1 MPETDT
7 IPVSASVV
15 STGPGIRYV
24 GNFAYAY
31 SGNITLPDA
40 TLVEALNFT
49 SGAGVIKSKFQYSV
63 DVDALSTEYLRL
75 FITFNDESV
84 VYNFESRGAGA
95 ISDMPMYLIIPPFTL
110 VKVKL
115 QGGSDATATAW
126 MVGRVYGAE

>member
-1 MPETDT
+1 MAEAEG
-7 IPVSASVV
+7 IPPTASVASV
-15 STGPGIRYV
+15 GPRINYV

-49 SGAGVIKSKFQYSV
+49 SGAGVIRSKFQYSV

-126 MVGRVYGAE
+126 MTGRVYDV

>member
-1 MPETDT
+1 MAEAEG
-7 IPVSASVV
+7 IPPTASVASV
-15 STGPGIRYV
+15 GPRINYV

-49 SGAGVIKSKFQYSV
+49 SGAGVIRSKFQYSV

-75 FITFNDESV
+75 FITFNDESI

-115 QGGSDATATAW
+115 QGGSDAIATAW
-126 MVGRVYGAE
+126 MTGRVYDV